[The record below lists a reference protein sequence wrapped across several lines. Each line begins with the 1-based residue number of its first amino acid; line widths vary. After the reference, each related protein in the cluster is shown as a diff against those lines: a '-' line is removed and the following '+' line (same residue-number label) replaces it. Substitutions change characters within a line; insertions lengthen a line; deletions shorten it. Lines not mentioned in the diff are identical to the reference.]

1 MYKIYLL
8 ISFICLL
15 FPKSGT
21 SQTTKLQASLFE
33 GILVAGYTDHGAY
46 INCTGP
52 AVKYI
57 LKKASIMA
65 GLLPSLKIKED
76 RVQAGAARNSLLTPT
91 LGFGLTGCYKHLVV
105 QLPAF
110 YSAKTSTTDGKWKL
124 GVGVGY
130 KF

>member
-1 MYKIYLL
+1 M
-8 ISFICLL
+8 CLL

-33 GILVAGYTDHGAY
+33 GILLAGYTDHGAY